1 LHRHHGHNAALK
13 ATDFDAVCG
22 MESNYCRVTG
32 YSEVWSGPQQKSNRR
47 SFVAVL
53 LRMTTKRKN
62 NDNTPEQKDRPLHF
76 EGSGTRKGER
86 RSRSLTHPRFA
97 RMGEG

>member
-53 LRMTTKRKN
+53 LRMTAPVGSSRDLYRVTGF
-62 NDNTPEQKDRPLHF
+62 PEV
-76 EGSGTRKGER
+76 SR
-86 RSRSLTHPRFA
+86 R
-97 RMGEG
+97 